1 MAIYLSDL
9 AQVNISY
16 QKTITAGARFGI
28 PLLFGYESGLPS
40 NISYIGS
47 EVELE
52 DTYGLS
58 VDDPT
63 YVCAQAIFAQA
74 DVGASTVPRIAIAK
88 RLANVAQVTHVTFS
102 GASNAVDYTVT
113 ITADGVELASETITS
128 GGSATMQEIV
138 EALASALNGS
148 LAASTVAVTEDN
160 TKLILTAEVAGVG
173 FSATASSTGSGVTAT
188 IATATANRNAATQ
201 LSALTLDDPDEVGY
215 YYVIPVGSGS
225 IYVPDQDI
233 RQITEWAEAQ
243 PDVYLGL
250 FLSDDADL
258 IDTTVTD
265 DIGSVLKAADHTR
278 CAIWVDASETPI
290 HCGAVGWHLGR
301 LPSVKLGAWHHIEL
315 STELEPSSWS
325 STQMSQ
331 AKTKRVNAYYRVA
344 NTASRVLMHGRCIS
358 QLELRQRVGL
368 DSFIVDVQVAILDL
382 FQRTAQA
389 GSAITN
395 TPSGRNQIA
404 SVIDP
409 VLRKY
414 SVEDR
419 QLFTTSPRVD
429 MSEASYADGT
439 LSGIR
444 FVGDRA
450 DAILLTIINGQFK

>member
-1 MAIYLSDL
+1 
-9 AQVNISY
+9 
-16 QKTITAGARFGI
+16 
-28 PLLFGYESGLPS
+28 
-40 NISYIGS
+40 
-47 EVELE
+47 
-52 DTYGLS
+52 
-58 VDDPT
+58 
-63 YVCAQAIFAQA
+63 
-74 DVGASTVPRIAIAK
+74 
-88 RLANVAQVTHVTFS
+88 
-102 GASNAVDYTVT
+102 
-113 ITADGVELASETITS
+113 
-128 GGSATMQEIV
+128 
-138 EALASALNGS
+138 
-148 LAASTVAVTEDN
+148 
-160 TKLILTAEVAGVG
+160 
-173 FSATASSTGSGVTAT
+173 
-188 IATATANRNAATQ
+188 
-201 LSALTLDDPDEVGY
+201 
-215 YYVIPVGSGS
+215 
-225 IYVPDQDI
+225 
-233 RQITEWAEAQ
+233 
-243 PDVYLGL
+243 
-250 FLSDDADL
+250 
-258 IDTTVTD
+258 
-265 DIGSVLKAADHTR
+265 
-278 CAIWVDASETPI
+278 
-290 HCGAVGWHLGR
+290 
-301 LPSVKLGAWHHIEL
+301 
-315 STELEPSSWS
+315 
-325 STQMSQ
+325 MSQ